1 MISRSQEDWKGRLV
15 SSVGQD
21 MRAERWTDLI
31 LYSSEGIPVPVHRA
45 ILSQSPH
52 LRPLLTSL
60 SCCQGRCN
68 HQEPL
73 TLLLPD
79 VPYRLLITA
88 VTFLYT
94 GTIQSSMKDRQ
105 AVKVCMLH
113 HYCPCYPTSISQLQL
128 KFSDCLYE
136 TNINR
141 LRGRDINI

>member
-1 MISRSQEDWKGRLV
+1 MSVETMMISRSQEDWKGRLV

-21 MRAERWTDLI
+21 MRAERWADLI

-79 VPYRLLITA
+79 VPYRLLLSA

-94 GTIQSSMKDRQ
+94 GTILVRQQDRD
-105 AVKVCMLH
+105 AVMVL
-113 HYCPCYPTSISQLQL
+113 
-128 KFSDCLYE
+128 
-136 TNINR
+136 
-141 LRGRDINI
+141 

>member
-1 MISRSQEDWKGRLV
+1 M
-15 SSVGQD
+15 SSVWRD
-21 MRAERWTDLI
+21 MTEERWTDLI

-94 GTIQSSMKDRQ
+94 GTIQSSMQDRQ
-105 AVKVCMLH
+105 AIKVGN
-113 HYCPCYPTSISQLQL
+113 ISTVHPSVQVEL
-128 KFSDCLYE
+128 KFSDCLMFIIRDKYKQTDARLAE
-136 TNINR
+136 TNSMLKAEI
-141 LRGRDINI
+141 

>member
-1 MISRSQEDWKGRLV
+1 MRLVV
-15 SSVGQD
+15 SSVWRD
-21 MRAERWTDLI
+21 MREERWTDLN
-31 LYSSEGIPVPVHRA
+31 LYSSEGIPLLVHRA

-79 VPYRLLITA
+79 VPYRLLLTA

-94 GTIQSSMKDRQ
+94 GTILVRQQDRE
-105 AVKVCMLH
+105 AVMVG
-113 HYCPCYPTSISQLQL
+113 
-128 KFSDCLYE
+128 
-136 TNINR
+136 N
-141 LRGRDINI
+141 

>member
-21 MRAERWTDLI
+21 MRAERWADLI

-79 VPYRLLITA
+79 VPYRLLTA

-94 GTIQSSMKDRQ
+94 GTILVRQHDRD
-105 AVKVCMLH
+105 AVMVL
-113 HYCPCYPTSISQLQL
+113 
-128 KFSDCLYE
+128 
-136 TNINR
+136 
-141 LRGRDINI
+141 